1 MLHVSNI
8 FARISLI
15 SCKYLANWYQH
26 LACLQRTY
34 LDSGKM
40 ASPVDD
46 ALEIVNNVEAMA
58 ANVCLNKKQCKRLA
72 ERFGKIGEALKAS
85 KTLAD
90 DSVSGSSVDA
100 INDNSSD
107 ILTPPALDQI
117 VILLRKGE
125 ALVASYKDAGTALP
139 NVLGRADNAQAF
151 KEIHDEIDT
160 TLKNYLYLDQQEDEL
175 LTLDSES
182 DKEEMQTELHDLKLE
197 NNTSECMVELE
208 RVVSEKCNFT
218 DLNGD
223 NILPSYLC
231 VTFST
236 VIIDDPIKALP
247 TGSKK
252 SRGDEHLD
260 GMALVHKGKWLGCE
274 CAIKMFKSADY
285 NWNNSQL
292 KKEVSSLIKLTHPH
306 ITQLIG
312 FAQDESRTLVLYEKM
327 DADLRHYMESRKSM
341 FSSRPFSHTEEVSII
356 TQIARGM
363 YYLHRQGYIHG
374 ELKCT
379 NLLVKEKSGYIDV
392 KVSDFHCS
400 RQLGMAPTDKWKP
413 SHRARWSPP
422 EAILRYNNEEPSDD
436 LLMKGDVYSF
446 GMTCYEVVTGNLPF
460 QNKFGKEVEEMVKNG
475 ERPVLPDDLSED
487 LKGLIKSCW
496 DPEPCNRP
504 SFEKLC
510 HILTVRA
517 VPLTCIQ
524 RMFSCLDL
532 NLKQRAAP
540 EPELSQNW
548 DELLK
553 LDNKNNNLEKAE
565 NVRNDLPEYLKIDP
579 FDLHPVRMIGHGA
592 SSVVYRASW
601 TGCNFAVK
609 WFKSKYVS
617 KLQREV
623 DLLMKLLHPHVV
635 RLVGFSTM
643 SSQNCA
649 IVMEE
654 MDQSL
659 KAYIESKVAKAAKS
673 ASPIPQSELLAIITK
688 VALGMKFLH
697 SRNVTHGDLKADN
710 VLVRNMG
717 SRESNMEIKIT
728 DFGVSQFSDKEA
740 VECRISGTRWWRAP
754 EVLNNESLKKPLP
767 FDPKAAD
774 VYSFG
779 MTCYEIITGKAPFY
793 NMTDETA
800 RVLVLGGA
808 TVPFDKLKMDQE
820 LIVLLKKCVEYEPTK
835 RPNFAEICGEL
846 ARIPRK

>member
-1 MLHVSNI
+1 
-8 FARISLI
+8 
-15 SCKYLANWYQH
+15 
-26 LACLQRTY
+26 
-34 LDSGKM
+34 M
-40 ASPVDD
+40 ASLVDD
-46 ALEIVNNVEAMA
+46 ALEIVNNVKAMA

-72 ERFGKIGEALKAS
+72 ERFGEIGKALKLS
-85 KTLAD
+85 NTPAD
-90 DSVSGSSVDA
+90 DPVSGTSDDA
-100 INDNSSD
+100 VNDHPSD
-107 ILTPPALDQI
+107 ISTSLALDQI

-125 ALVASYKDAGTALP
+125 ALVASYKDAGTAIP
-139 NVLGRADNAQAF
+139 NVLGRAENSGAF

-160 TLKNYLYLDQQEDEL
+160 TLKNYLYLDQQKDEL

-182 DKEEMQTELHDLKLE
+182 DKQEMQTELHDLKLE

-208 RVVSEKCNFT
+208 HVVSEKCNFT

-223 NILPSYLC
+223 NTLPSYLC
-231 VTFST
+231 VTFSS

-247 TGSKK
+247 TGNKK

-274 CAIKMFKSADY
+274 CAIKMFKSVDY

-341 FSSRPFSHTEEVSII
+341 FSSRPFSRTEEVSII
-356 TQIARGM
+356 TQIAQGM

-413 SHRARWSPP
+413 THRARWAPP

-436 LLMKGDVYSF
+436 LLMRADVYSF
-446 GMTCYEVVTGNLPF
+446 GMTCYEILTGNLPF
-460 QNKFGKEVEEMVKNG
+460 QNKFGKEVEEKVKNG
-475 ERPVLPDDLSED
+475 ERPVLPDDLSEV

-496 DPEPCNRP
+496 DPEPYNRP

-510 HILTVRA
+510 HILTVSA
-517 VPLTCIQ
+517 VPLTCFQ
-524 RMFSCLDL
+524 RLISCF
-532 NLKQRAAP
+532 NPTVEQRAAP

-553 LDNKNNNLEKAE
+553 LDSKNNSLEKAE
-565 NVRNDLPEYLKIDP
+565 NVQNDLPEYLKIDP
-579 FDLHPVRMIGHGA
+579 WDLLPVRKLGHGT
-592 SSVVYRASW
+592 SSDVYEASW
-601 TGCNFAVK
+601 IGCNFAVK
-609 WFKSKYVS
+609 WFKTKYVL

-635 RLVGFSTM
+635 RLVGFSTI

-659 KAYIESKVAKAAKS
+659 NKYIVSKAAKAAKS

-688 VALGMKFLH
+688 VALGMEFLH
-697 SRNVTHGDLKADN
+697 SRNVTHGDLKAEN

-717 SRESNMEIKIT
+717 SRESNMDIKIA
-728 DFGVSQFSDKEA
+728 DFGVSQFIDKEA
-740 VECRISGTRWWRAP
+740 VECKISGTGWWRAP
-754 EVLNNESLKKPLP
+754 EVVRNQSLKRPLP
-767 FDPKAAD
+767 IDLKAAD

-779 MTCYEIITGKAPFY
+779 MTCYEVITGKRPFSHV
-793 NMTDETA
+793 TDETA
-800 RVLVLGGA
+800 RELVVGGG
-808 TVPFDKLKMDQE
+808 TIRFDKIKMDQG
-820 LIVLLKKCVEYEPTK
+820 LRVLLYKCVEYEPTK
-835 RPNFAEICGEL
+835 RPKFAEICGEL
-846 ARIPRK
+846 AQISRQ